1 MSQIT
6 EDKSSETADG
16 RDDLATPAD
25 ETSLPLSQLLVDI
38 LEGPEDRIT
47 VDQLMHMFGGR
58 ALGGMLLIFG
68 LFCALPLPPGATT
81 ILGAPLLLLA
91 PQMMIGKA
99 APWLPKRVRTH
110 SVATADLR
118 RALPRALPWLR
129 RLEAVSRPRL
139 SFLFAPFGQRLI
151 GLICTLLAIV
161 IILPIPLGNL
171 APALAVTILS
181 LAVVQRDGLLAIGG
195 YALVGASLGLLVF
208 AFRLISQAVQHAL
221 TNFAGA

>member
-1 MSQIT
+1 MSQVT
-6 EDKSSETADG
+6 QDKPETAQ
-16 RDDLATPAD
+16 DDDRPGAPGD

-38 LEGPEDRIT
+38 LEGSDERVT

-99 APWLPKRVRTH
+99 APWLPRRVRTH
-110 SVATADLR
+110 SIATADLR

-129 RLEAVSRPRL
+129 RLEAISRPRL
-139 SFLFAPFGQRLI
+139 RFLFAPFGQRLI
-151 GLICTLLAIV
+151 GMICTLLAIV

-171 APALAVTILS
+171 VPALAVTILS
-181 LAVVQRDGLLAIGG
+181 LAVVQRDGLLAIAG
-195 YALVGASLGLLVF
+195 YGAVGASMGLLIF
-208 AFRLISQAVQHAL
+208 AFRLISQAVSHVL